1 MDFTSLLVTIVML
14 VMAGVFLA
22 LWNRRDRG
30 DIPADDLAES
40 PAPGRHHA

>member
-1 MDFTSLLVTIVML
+1 MDFTSLLVTVIVL

-40 PAPGRHHA
+40 PAPGRNRA